1 MNRLICF
8 AVVAVLLLGFSAR
21 AQKGADTDSPQLL
34 VDDRETVLKI
44 PHDWYYENPG
54 NIEIYTDT
62 GLAGKISK
70 RKLKASL
77 RRMGS

>member
-1 MNRLICF
+1 MKRKPKVSLN
-8 AVVAVLLLGFSAR
+8 
-21 AQKGADTDSPQLL
+21 PQHIN
-34 VDDRETVLKI
+34 KNC
-44 PHDWYYENPG
+44 WYYENPG